1 MKRLTLPWKG
11 NKSGLTFVEAL
22 VVVLLF
28 SVLFGACFA
37 VLLSGSE
44 SWQTNS
50 TYIQLTQELRKAME
64 WMKEDLVETGTSVI
78 TDVPADGNWYNTIT
92 FRRISSVTGG
102 AIVWMTDTSKFF
114 LGGASGRQL
123 ISRQGASTDKIIA
136 QDIKTLQ
143 IRRPVGSSDIVE
155 VSLTAERT
163 TPKGRVLT
171 AGLDFQVRV
180 RN

>member
-1 MKRLTLPWKG
+1 MTKLILPVKKNISGMTL
-11 NKSGLTFVEAL
+11 VEVL

-37 VLLSGSE
+37 VILSGSE

-50 TYIQLTQELRKAME
+50 AYIQLTQELRKGME
-64 WMKEDLVETGTSVI
+64 WMKEDLIETGTSVI
-78 TDVPADGNWYNTIT
+78 TDVPVDGNWYNTIT
-92 FRRISSVTGG
+92 FRRINSVTGG
-102 AIVWMTDTSKFF
+102 NIVWATDTSKFL
-114 LGGASGRQL
+114 LGGTNGRQL
-123 ISRQGASTDKIIA
+123 ISRQGVSTDKIIA

-155 VSLTAERT
+155 VSMTAERT
-163 TPKGRVLT
+163 TPRGRVLS
-171 AGLDFQVRV
+171 AALNFQVRV